1 MKMKKIN
8 STEIDDGAIA
18 ELVIANKELVIA
30 NEEKGK
36 RAAELVIANEEKA
49 KRVAELVIANEEK
62 AKRVAELVIAN
73 EELLFQNEEK
83 AKRAAELV
91 IANEE
96 KAKLEVANIEKL
108 HLSLMETIEIA
119 RQLVELRDPYTAGH
133 EKHVGNLA
141 KKIGA
146 ELGFDVRRQEALMI
160 AGYLHDIGKILVP
173 VEILVKPGKITL
185 QEYEL
190 IKNHVQAGYDLLK
203 QVTFPW
209 EIARP
214 VLEHHERLDGSG
226 YPNGLKGEEIS
237 LEGRILAV
245 ADVVESMA
253 SFRPY
258 RAALG
263 VERALAEIQRGRSSL
278 YDETAVDACL
288 KLFNSDGYELNSQ
301 SL

>member
-1 MKMKKIN
+1 MKKLN
-8 STEIDDGAIA
+8 STEIDDGAVA
-18 ELVIANKELVIA
+18 ELVIANKELLFQ
-30 NEEKGK
+30 NEEKAK

-62 AKRVAELVIAN
+62 AK
-73 EELLFQNEEK
+73 
-83 AKRAAELV
+83 
-91 IANEE
+91 
-96 KAKLEVANIEKL
+96 LEAANIEKL
-108 HLSLMETIEIA
+108 YLSLMETIEIS

-160 AGYLHDIGKILVP
+160 AGYLHDIGKIIVP

-237 LEGRILAV
+237 MEGRILAV

-263 VERALAEIQRGRSSL
+263 VERALAEIQRGRSIL

-288 KLFNSDGYELNSQ
+288 KLFNADGYELNSQ

>member
-1 MKMKKIN
+1 MKKLN
-8 STEIDDGAIA
+8 STEIDDGAVA
-18 ELVIANKELVIA
+18 ELVIANKELLFQ
-30 NEEKGK
+30 NEEKAK

-73 EELLFQNEEK
+73 KELLFQNEEK
-83 AKRAAELV
+83 AK
-91 IANEE
+91 
-96 KAKLEVANIEKL
+96 LEAANIEKL
-108 HLSLMETIEIA
+108 YLSLMETIEIS

-160 AGYLHDIGKILVP
+160 AGYLHDIGKIIVP

-237 LEGRILAV
+237 MEGRILAV

-263 VERALAEIQRGRSSL
+263 VERALAEIQRGRSIL

-288 KLFNSDGYELNSQ
+288 KLFNADGYELNSQ

>member
-36 RAAELVIANEEKA
+36 RAAELVIADEEKA

-96 KAKLEVANIEKL
+96 KAKLEAANIEKL